1 MNQVPPRK
9 IKLMM
14 TVILLVTG
22 TGGLIMSGVLGEKG
36 TMIALLGSVNL
47 AFGAFIGIRYLNS
60 KSEKEKK

>member
-22 TGGLIMSGVLGEKG
+22 TGGLIMSGVLGEPF
-36 TMIALLGSVNL
+36 IALLGSVNL
-47 AFGAFIGIRYLNS
+47 AFGAFIGIRYMNS
-60 KSEKEKK
+60 KSDKEKK